1 MNKKLTPLRTFIILC
16 ALVTGLIHLILGPLL
31 LRGEDY
37 QALGLPFILNGI
49 AYLMLLAAYFLPQ
62 SFFRN
67 NRRLVRGALILL
79 SAVTIL
85 AWLIINRD
93 FTDPL
98 ALLSKAAEAVLIVLL
113 LVDRP

>member
-1 MNKKLTPLRTFIILC
+1 MDKKLTPLRIFIILS

-31 LRGEDY
+31 LRGGDY

-49 AYLMLLAAYFLPQ
+49 AYLALLAAYFLPQ
-62 SFFRN
+62 PFFRS
-67 NRRLVRGALILL
+67 NRRLVRWALILL

-98 ALLSKAAEAVLIVLL
+98 ALLSKTAEAALIALL
-113 LVDRP
+113 LVDRS